1 MHPQISTAAPPSPR
15 AEHQT
20 LPMVAAVS
28 VGVGLIGFFART
40 SAAARL
46 PARAS
51 ASSRQAMALL
61 AGCLLCG
68 LLCAGPVAA
77 RDDGPTIPI
86 ESILAERQPEGGRAQ
101 LVSDM
106 VAAYPVAT
114 PGLRQAVLRRATS
127 LPQAYANWLTQPVAL
142 IADDEVSRRWL
153 TQQGDALRT
162 LGASIL
168 VVRVHS
174 EQRMR
179 SLRAHRADLAMAPAF
194 VPELVGAL
202 REVHAAVYPLVILSD
217 GSVQQDVRD
226 LVNEV
231 PQSGREFP

>member
-1 MHPQISTAAPPSPR
+1 
-15 AEHQT
+15 
-20 LPMVAAVS
+20 
-28 VGVGLIGFFART
+28 
-40 SAAARL
+40 
-46 PARAS
+46 
-51 ASSRQAMALL
+51 
-61 AGCLLCG
+61 
-68 LLCAGPVAA
+68 VAA

-114 PGLRQAVLRRATS
+114 PGLRQAVLRRAAS

-179 SLRAHRADLAMAPAF
+179 VLRAHRADLAMAPAF

-202 REVHAAVYPLVILSD
+202 RDVRAAVYPLVILSD
-217 GSVQQDVRD
+217 GSVKQDVRD
-226 LVNEV
+226 LVNEL